1 MPRIMPITEL
11 RNTKKVTQ
19 VCDEEQAPVFITSN
33 GYNKLVVM
41 SDDVFNKYDEIF
53 NRYFA
58 LADIYE
64 KLAKAEEDIKAGR
77 VRPAKDVFEELD
89 KKYGYKI

>member
-1 MPRIMPITEL
+1 MPRILPMTEL

-33 GYNKLVVM
+33 GYNKLVIM
-41 SDDVFNKYDEIF
+41 SDDVFNKYEEIF
-53 NRYFA
+53 NKYFI

-64 KLAKAEEDIKAGR
+64 KLSEAEEDIKANR
-77 VRPAKDVFEELD
+77 VRPAKDVFMELD
-89 KKYGYKI
+89 KKYDC

>member
-1 MPRIMPITEL
+1 MPRILPMTEL

-41 SDDVFNKYDEIF
+41 SDEVFNKYDEIF
-53 NRYFA
+53 NRYFV
-58 LADIYE
+58 LADLYQ
-64 KLAKAEEDIKAGR
+64 KLAEAEEDIKAGR